1 MLKKKNIVVMLMIY
15 YNLKKY
21 KIIYRNDN
29 NTFYPWIVQKRYWI
43 FWWKDYRT
51 FRTKELAKDHIEYII
66 NY

>member
-1 MLKKKNIVVMLMIY
+1 M
-15 YNLKKY
+15 LKKY

-43 FWWKDYRT
+43 FWRKDYRA
-51 FRTKELAKDHIEYII
+51 FRSKEMAKYYIEYMI